1 MGSKISQTIS
11 TPHNEFMS
19 AHIVVLRLQS
29 LNPSYTWRFPKIRDT
44 LLGVPIIRTIVYWG
58 LYLGYL
64 NFGKLRPIH
73 EHDSFEP

>member
-29 LNPSYTWRFPKIRDT
+29 LNPSYTSGSPKIRGT
-44 LLGVPIIRTIVYWG
+44 FLGVPIIRTIVYWG

-64 NFGKLRPIH
+64 NFGKLPPIH
-73 EHDSFEP
+73 ERDNFEP